1 MSVWAVLATGPS
13 MSQAVADQV
22 RGRCHVV
29 AVSDAYKLAP
39 WADALASTDSKW
51 WRAHEDAL
59 LFKGRKFTAAPSFVK
74 LDESI
79 ERLAVDCSTNSALL
93 GLMAAAVKLGAKRV
107 LLCGVDMH
115 SPGKHFFGE
124 HKAPLRSSK
133 QRHLDLHKRQFMNYH
148 PKGVEIINC
157 TPGSALEAYPK
168 RPLEDCLPEP
178 ALLEPGSLQ
187 PV

>member
-1 MSVWAVLATGPS
+1 VTWVVLATGQS
-13 MSQAVADQV
+13 LSQSIADRV
-22 RGRCHVV
+22 RCCNVV
-29 AVSDAYKLAP
+29 AVSDAYRLAP
-39 WADALASTDSKW
+39 WADALASTDGKW
-51 WRAHEDAL
+51 WKAHLDEAL
-59 LFKGRKFTAAPSFVK
+59 KFKGLKFTAAPSFVK

-79 ERLAVDCSTNSALL
+79 ERLAVDCSTNSGLL
-93 GLMAAAVKLGAKRV
+93 GLMVAVKLGAKRV

-133 QRHLDLHKRQFMNYH
+133 QRHLDLHKRQFANYL

-168 RPLEDCLPEP
+168 RPLEDCLAES
-178 ALLEPGSLQ
+178 ALHGS
-187 PV
+187 